1 MIYKSNNNESN
12 QYIGDKYLLSISG
25 GKDSTAMIL
34 YMKEIAARNVD
45 YVFMDTG
52 WESLKTYEY
61 LDYLEAELDISINRI
76 RSNITIKPEHEAIYS
91 ECLDIMERSYSDF
104 VALIL
109 NKGMF
114 PSGYAQYCTGELKVK
129 PFQTFIDQLDYEP
142 VSCVGIRREESQRRS
157 TYEEYE
163 YNEGF
168 NCWVWRPLI
177 EWSEADVI
185 AIHHRHN
192 IRPNPLYLNGSHRVG
207 CYPCIRSNKSEMSQF
222 PLDHKHLS
230 VLRKLEDYHS
240 TRRNKD
246 VTFFKG
252 GRIDAVLDWAQT
264 ARGGRQYM
272 LFDTTEPTCEKWGMC
287 GI

>member
-1 MIYKSNNNESN
+1 MITKEDK
-12 QYIGDKYLLSISG
+12 YIGDRYLLSISG

-34 YMKEIAARNVD
+34 YMKEIAARDVD

-52 WESLKTYEY
+52 WESTQTYEY
-61 LDYLEAELDISINRI
+61 LDYLEAELGISINRI
-76 RSNITIKPEHEAIYS
+76 RSNITIKPEHEEIYS
-91 ECLDIMERSYSDF
+91 ECLQIMNRNYSDF
-104 VALIL
+104 IAVIL
-109 NKGMF
+109 NGSFF
-114 PSGYAQYCTGELKVK
+114 PGGNAQFCTRDLKVK
-129 PFQTFIDQLDYEP
+129 PFQSFIDQLDYEP
-142 VSCVGIRREESQRRS
+142 VSCVGIRREESHRRS
-157 TYEEYE
+157 TYSEYE

-222 PLDHKHLS
+222 PLDHSHLA
-230 VLRKLEDYHS
+230 VIRKLEEYNS
-240 TRRNKD
+240 KIKNKD

-252 GRIDAVLDWAQT
+252 ARIDDILDWAKT
-264 ARGGRQYM
+264 SRGGRQYM
-272 LFDTTEPTCEKWGMC
+272 LFDATEPTCEKWGMC